1 MPSYAK
7 AIVLDVLSQELERA
21 QQTTARKHD
30 EALAQHGRRDAQI
43 RKARLDAVA
52 AIRDMH
58 AVTVAS
64 ENEPDYYAA
73 VDYKQLRNIMTPPT
87 EWRREDKLENDL
99 KMATEDFVDPP
110 VLVRGRQERML
121 AHAVEIIGSFD
132 GPSISFSDLR
142 DLGVVEYLKVPKDVC

>member
-1 MPSYAK
+1 MPAYAK
-7 AIVLDVLSQELERA
+7 PIVLDVLEQELERA

-30 EALAQHGRRDAQI
+30 EALDRHNRRDAQI
-43 RKARLDAVA
+43 RKARIEAVA

-58 AVTVAS
+58 AITVAS

-73 VDYKQLRNIMTPPT
+73 VDYKQLRNIMTPPA
-87 EWRREDKLENDL
+87 EYRRGDKLENDL
-99 KMATEDFVDPP
+99 KMAVEEYTDPP

-121 AHAVEIIGSFD
+121 QHAVEIIRSFD

-142 DLGVVEYLKVPKDVC
+142 DLGVVEYLKVPKDAC